1 MMRDFD
7 DVDAHTLASRD
18 RGEFEADKARADH
31 HYLARLRQALAQ
43 GVGIGQGAQRK
54 HAVELGAGHRKKPTS
69 RPGGQNDVV
78 AFDRAAGGQAQA
90 VRRAV
95 DRHDRLAGD
104 QIDLLLLV
112 EEFGPQQQF
121 VEPAFTREVGF
132 RQWRALVGQPRLVTD
147 QHDAAGKTLRAQRR
161 GRLETGRAGA
171 DDGDDR
177 IGHQTCVSGR

>member
-1 MMRDFD
+1 MTWS
-7 DVDAHTLASRD
+7 HST
-18 RGEFEADKARADH
+18 
-31 HYLARLRQALAQ
+31 
-43 GVGIGQGAQRK
+43 
-54 HAVELGAGHRKKPTS
+54 
-69 RPGGQNDVV
+69 
-78 AFDRAAGGQAQA
+78 RAAGGQAQA

-132 RQWRALVGQPRLVTD
+132 RQWRALVGQPRLVAD
-147 QHDAAGKTLRAQRR
+147 QHDAAGKTLLAQRR
-161 GRLETGRAGA
+161 GRLETGLAGA

-177 IGHQTCVSGR
+177 IGHQTWDSGR